1 MKRVTSTLVS
11 VLTIASSTVAFGVE
25 NNLPSITAT
34 PSVVSEG
41 ETFTLMFA
49 GTAPD
54 GCGIAADAPVVS
66 GDKITITVRQNRERI
81 CTQVLTPFRQPL
93 TVFTGAERAQAGVYK
108 VFVNRLVISESG
120 AESTLPLAFALVP
133 VRKLGSTDIAP
144 EPGNWN
150 FELGGEFA
158 TSGSGV
164 GFNIERQGESV
175 VVQPSFYDDKGMPQW
190 YFSSGKQEGNAL
202 SAQLYA
208 VTGGQPLFGAY
219 KAPAAIDPIGHV
231 AMEFLSPSRA
241 TVWITQPSDEG
252 LLSPLKIMP
261 ISISRFNY
269 GYGARADAFVGD
281 WILASEVAAGTDTQQ
296 LNFKSGA
303 SGANT
308 VLRFESGEFKL
319 NCTVDLRTSRSLP
332 SACVLLRGNLQVA
345 VFDQV
350 GHTRL
355 RGKDSSGKA
364 LSLFRVEP

>member
-1 MKRVTSTLVS
+1 MKRVASALIS
-11 VLTIASSTVAFGVE
+11 VLTLGASTAAVGIE

-41 ETFTLMFA
+41 EIFTLMFA

-54 GCGIAADAPVVS
+54 GCGLAADVPVLS
-66 GDKITITVRQNRERI
+66 GDKITITVRQNREQI

-93 TVFTGAERAQAGVYK
+93 TVFTGAARAQAGVYK
-108 VFVNRLVISESG
+108 VTVNVLSVSG
-120 AESTLPLAFALVP
+120 AGVESTTPLAFTLVP
-133 VRKLGSTDIAP
+133 VRKLGSSDIAP

-175 VVQPSFYDDKGMPQW
+175 VVQPSFYDAKGNPQW

-219 KAPAAIDPIGHV
+219 KAPTAIDPIGNV
-231 AMEFLSPSRA
+231 AVEFLSPSRA

-252 LLSPLKIMP
+252 LISPLKIMP

-269 GYGARADAFVGD
+269 GYGSRAQAFVGD
-281 WILASEVAAGTDTQQ
+281 WILASEVVAGTDTQQ
-296 LNFKSGA
+296 LSFKSAA
-303 SGANT
+303 SNANT
-308 VLRFESGEFKL
+308 VVRFESGEFKL

-364 LSLFRVEP
+364 VSLFRVSP

>member
-1 MKRVTSTLVS
+1 MKRLTSALLT
-11 VLTIASSTVAFGVE
+11 VLTLGMSTIAFGIE
-25 NNLPSITAT
+25 NNLPSITAM

-54 GCGIAADAPVVS
+54 GCGLAADAPVLL
-66 GDKITITVRQNRERI
+66 GDQITITVRQNRDRI
-81 CTQVLTPFRQPL
+81 CAQVLTPFRQPL
-93 TVFTGAERAQAGVYK
+93 TVFTGGARAQAGVYK
-108 VFVNRLVISESG
+108 VSVNVLSISAAG
-120 AESTLPLAFALVP
+120 VESTTPLAFALVP
-133 VRKLGSTDIAP
+133 VRKPGSDDIIP
-144 EPGNWN
+144 EAGNWN
-150 FELGGEFA
+150 FELGGAFS

-175 VVQPSFYDDKGMPQW
+175 VVQPSFYDDKGQPQW
-190 YFSSGKQEGNAL
+190 YFSSGKQEGNSL

-219 KAPAAIDPIGHV
+219 KAPAAVDPIGQV
-231 AMEFLSPSRA
+231 ALEFLSPSRA

-269 GYGARADAFVGD
+269 GYGGRVDAFVGD
-281 WILASEVAAGTDTQQ
+281 WVLVSEVAAGSDTQQ
-296 LNFKSGA
+296 LSFKRAA
-303 SGANT
+303 STANT
-308 VLRFESGEFKL
+308 VVSFQSGEFKL

-332 SACVLLRGNLQVA
+332 SACVLLRGNLQAA
-345 VFDQV
+345 VFDQI
-350 GHTRL
+350 GHTRM

-364 LSLFRVEP
+364 LSLFRVNP